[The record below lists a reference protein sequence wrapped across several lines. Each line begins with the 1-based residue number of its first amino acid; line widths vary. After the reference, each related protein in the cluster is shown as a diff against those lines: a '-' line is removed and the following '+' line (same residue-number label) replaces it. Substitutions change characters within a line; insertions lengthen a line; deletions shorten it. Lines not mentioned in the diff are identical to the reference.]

1 MDWHP
6 DLTILNENKEFINFL
21 HKMHKMMLNMNKFSS
36 SPLSQPKKLF
46 QENEIFRMI
55 KEELKPHA
63 IEDSTFHKEIS
74 TTVNNTNNSA
84 GYVYNEDK
92 INEMEIDSDS
102 EFININ
108 EVKDSN
114 NDDDEIL
121 GNFHKCVK
129 NDNNDNYND
138 KSRHETQPIKTEEM
152 DKKNILKKTCQN
164 CGSSKLSKRRNFCKK
179 CHILKNKKIKNKCGC
194 NSPHCAKGLCKRC
207 YEKNRYKNL
216 TESKMCIRRKR
227 KSKKPKL
234 ARKISLGPID
244 KREKVFKCNSCI
256 MCNSKNQPHYA
267 KGLCRSCYFKKRRDA
282 VTE

>member
-1 MDWHP
+1 MDRHP
-6 DLTILNENKEFINFL
+6 DLTILNENKELIDFL
-21 HKMHKMMLNMNKFSS
+21 HKMHNMMLIMNKFSS

-46 QENEIFRMI
+46 QENENFRLI
-55 KEELKPHA
+55 KEELKPQA
-63 IEDSTFHKEIS
+63 IADSTYHKEIS

-121 GNFHKCVK
+121 GNFQKCVK
-129 NDNNDNYND
+129 NDNNDS
-138 KSRHETQPIKTEEM
+138 KSRLVTQPIKTE
-152 DKKNILKKTCQN
+152 DKNNILKKTCLN
-164 CGSSKLSKRRNFCKK
+164 CGSSKLIKRRNFCKK
-179 CHILKNKKIKNKCGC
+179 CQIIRNKKIKNTCGC
-194 NSPHCAKGLCKRC
+194 NSPHYAKGLCKKC

-227 KSKKPKL
+227 KSKKPDF
-234 ARKISLGPID
+234 ARKICLGPID